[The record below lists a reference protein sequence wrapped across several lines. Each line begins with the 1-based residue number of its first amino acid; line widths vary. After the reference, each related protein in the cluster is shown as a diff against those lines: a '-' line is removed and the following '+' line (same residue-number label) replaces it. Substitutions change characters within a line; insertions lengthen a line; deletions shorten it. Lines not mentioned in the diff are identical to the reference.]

1 VIQVYTKIIG
11 LSIVLALG
19 LISLRK
25 RWVDFLGLLS
35 GFVVGGSIVLLGDLK
50 AFLPMMVFYLSGSLA
65 TKLKYKRKVQKEAA
79 QPKGGARSWQ
89 NVWANGLMPVIFLLL
104 WRVSGSERWLFA
116 YIASVSAS
124 IADTLSNEI
133 GVLNPSPPRLITR
146 PWIKVDA
153 GTSGGVSPL
162 GFLVAFIA
170 PFILG
175 TLTGA
180 VGLVRSNPV
189 LFSTITGFFG
199 SLVDSIIGA
208 EWQALYLCP
217 KCSKLTESRIHRCGT
232 QAKLIKGYKWL
243 SNDLVNLI
251 MSGITG
257 FIGYLISV
265 RFI

>member
-1 VIQVYTKIIG
+1 MYTKIIG
-11 LSIVLALG
+11 LSIVIALG

-25 RWVDFLGLLS
+25 GWVDFLGLIS

-50 AFLPMMVFYLSGSLA
+50 AFLPMMAFYLSGSLA

-89 NVWANGLMPVIFLLL
+89 NVFANGLMPVVFLVL
-104 WRVSGSERWLFA
+104 WRTLGSERWLFA

-133 GVLNPSPPRLITR
+133 GVLNPSPPRLVTR
-146 PWIKVDA
+146 PWMEVDP

-162 GFLVAFIA
+162 GFLVALVA
-170 PFILG
+170 PFLLG
-175 TLTGA
+175 SLTSA
-180 VGLVRSNPV
+180 VGLVGSNPV

-217 KCSKLTESRIHRCGT
+217 KCDKITESKVHRCGT
-232 QAKLIKGYKWL
+232 QAKLIKGYSWL

-251 MSGITG
+251 MSGTTG
-257 FIGYLISV
+257 LVGYLISV

>member
-1 VIQVYTKIIG
+1 VYTKIIG
-11 LSIVLALG
+11 LSIVIGLG

-25 RWVDFLGLLS
+25 GWVDFLGLIS

-50 AFLPMMVFYLSGSLA
+50 AFLPMMAFYLSGSLA

-89 NVWANGLMPVIFLLL
+89 NVFANGLMPVVFLVL
-104 WRVSGSERWLFA
+104 WRTLGSERWLFA

-146 PWIKVDA
+146 PWMEVDP

-162 GFLVAFIA
+162 GFLVALVA
-170 PFILG
+170 PFLLG
-175 TLTGA
+175 SLTGA
-180 VGLVRSNPV
+180 VGLVGSSPV

-217 KCSKLTESRIHRCGT
+217 KCDKITESKVHRCGT
-232 QAKLIKGYKWL
+232 QTKLIKGYSWL

-251 MSGITG
+251 MSGTTG
-257 FIGYLISV
+257 LVGYLISV

>member
-1 VIQVYTKIIG
+1 MYTKIIG
-11 LSIVLALG
+11 LSIVIALG

-25 RWVDFLGLLS
+25 GWVDFLGLIS
-35 GFVVGGSIVLLGDLK
+35 GFIVGWSIVLLGDLK
-50 AFLPMMVFYLSGSLA
+50 AFLPMMAFYLSGSLA

-89 NVWANGLMPVIFLLL
+89 NVFANGLMPVVFLVL
-104 WRVSGSERWLFA
+104 WRTLGSERWLFA

-133 GVLNPSPPRLITR
+133 GVLNPSPPRLVTR
-146 PWIKVDA
+146 PWMEVDP

-162 GFLVAFIA
+162 GFLVALVA
-170 PFILG
+170 PFLLG
-175 TLTGA
+175 SLTRA
-180 VGLVRSNPV
+180 VGLVGSSPV

-217 KCSKLTESRIHRCGT
+217 KCDKITESKVHRCGT
-232 QAKLIKGYKWL
+232 QAKLIKGYSWL

-251 MSGITG
+251 MSGTTG
-257 FIGYLISV
+257 LVGYLISV

>member
-1 VIQVYTKIIG
+1 MYTKIIG
-11 LSIVLALG
+11 LSIVIALG

-25 RWVDFLGLLS
+25 GWVDFLGLIS

-50 AFLPMMVFYLSGSLA
+50 AFLPMMAFYLSGSLA

-89 NVWANGLMPVIFLLL
+89 NVFANGLMPVVFLVL
-104 WRVSGSERWLFA
+104 WRTLGSERWLFA

-133 GVLNPSPPRLITR
+133 GVLNPSPPRLVTR
-146 PWIKVDA
+146 PWMEVDP

-162 GFLVAFIA
+162 GFLVALVA
-170 PFILG
+170 PFLLG
-175 TLTGA
+175 SLTSA
-180 VGLVRSNPV
+180 VGLVGSSPV

-217 KCSKLTESRIHRCGT
+217 KCDKITESKVHRCGT
-232 QAKLIKGYKWL
+232 RAKLIKGYSWL

-251 MSGITG
+251 MSGTTG
-257 FIGYLISV
+257 LVGYLISV

>member
-1 VIQVYTKIIG
+1 MYTKIIG
-11 LSIVLALG
+11 LSIVIALG

-25 RWVDFLGLLS
+25 GWVDFLGLIS

-50 AFLPMMVFYLSGSLA
+50 AFLPMMAFYLSGSLA

-89 NVWANGLMPVIFLLL
+89 NVFANGLMPVVFLVL
-104 WRVSGSERWLFA
+104 WRTLGSERWLFA

-133 GVLNPSPPRLITR
+133 GVLNPSPPRLVTR
-146 PWIKVDA
+146 PWMEVDP

-162 GFLVAFIA
+162 GFLVALVA
-170 PFILG
+170 PFLLG
-175 TLTGA
+175 SLTSA
-180 VGLVRSNPV
+180 VGLVGSSPV

-217 KCSKLTESRIHRCGT
+217 KCDKITESKVHRCGT
-232 QAKLIKGYKWL
+232 QAKLIKGYSWL

-251 MSGITG
+251 MSGTTG
-257 FIGYLISV
+257 LVGYLISV

>member
-1 VIQVYTKIIG
+1 VYTKIIG
-11 LSIVLALG
+11 LSIVIALG

-25 RWVDFLGLLS
+25 GWVDFLGLIS

-50 AFLPMMVFYLSGSLA
+50 AFLPMMAFYLSGSLA

-89 NVWANGLMPVIFLLL
+89 NVFANGLMPVVFLVL
-104 WRVSGSERWLFA
+104 WRTLGSERWLFA

-133 GVLNPSPPRLITR
+133 GVLNPSPPRLVTR
-146 PWIKVDA
+146 PWMEVDP

-162 GFLVAFIA
+162 GFLVALVA
-170 PFILG
+170 PFLLG
-175 TLTGA
+175 SLTSA
-180 VGLVRSNPV
+180 VGLVGSNPV

-217 KCSKLTESRIHRCGT
+217 KCDKITESKVHRCGT
-232 QAKLIKGYKWL
+232 QAKLIKGYSWL

-251 MSGITG
+251 MSGTTG
-257 FIGYLISV
+257 LVGYLISV